1 MTSASSWERVR
12 PVRTHEQVLAQ
23 IQAKILGGELR
34 AGEKLPSE
42 RELVEALGVSRTSVR
57 EALRVLEALG
67 IIDANTG
74 SGKDAGSIV
83 TGRSTAALGN
93 LLRLH
98 MAVTRI
104 DLSDL
109 IEIRCQLEQ
118 NAAAG
123 AAVQATGDEVAH
135 LRALIANMR
144 ADDVE
149 EEQFNELDT
158 EFHVSIAR
166 ASRNVLAADLMQAL
180 RDAVKSEMTAAFDRL
195 PDWQLVTSTLIEEHE
210 RITDAIEQGE
220 GDRAGVLVHQHITG
234 FYNDQLRK

>member
-12 PVRTHEQVLAQ
+12 PVRNHEQVLAQ
-23 IQAKILGGELR
+23 IQAKILGGQLR

-42 RELVEALGVSRTSVR
+42 RELVEAFGVSRTSVR

-67 IIDANTG
+67 IIDAHTG
-74 SGKDAGSIV
+74 SGRDAGSIV
-83 TGRSTAALGN
+83 TGRSTEALGN

-98 MAVTRI
+98 MAVTQI

-109 IEIRCQLEQ
+109 VEIRCQMEQ
-118 NAAAG
+118 NAAAS
-123 AAVQATGDEVAH
+123 AAVHATAEEIAH
-135 LRALIANMR
+135 LRALITKMR
-144 ADDVE
+144 AEDVE

-166 ASRNVLAADLMQAL
+166 SSRNVLAADLMQAL

-195 PDWQLVTSTLIEEHE
+195 PDWKLVTTSLVEAHE
-210 RITDAIEQGE
+210 RVVDAIEKGDGE
-220 GDRAGVLVHQHITG
+220 RAGALVHEHIAG
-234 FYNDQLRK
+234 FYNDQLRR